1 MKTYALINH
10 DSGEVCTVTAKT
22 CQAFYKKALSHRR
35 YCINCKSRQ
44 DRLTL
49 LSCDAIDRTSNA
61 TIWRNAKILQEW
73 AGGDDTP
80 LLDMGISM
88 PLYYRLHYKGINTA
102 CDLAEYAKGM
112 MIFSRL
118 PAKMIAEIIKVLQ
131 PYNKGA
137 AMVLTRHYN
146 ERHYN
151 RGE

>member
-10 DSGEVCTVTAKT
+10 DSGEVYTLTANT
-22 CQAFYKKALSHRR
+22 CQVLYKRAMSHRR
-35 YCINCKSRQ
+35 FCINCESRQ

-61 TIWRNAKILQEW
+61 TIWRNAKTLQEW

-80 LLDMGISM
+80 LLDMGVSM
-88 PLYYRLHYKGINTA
+88 PLYYRLHYRGINTA
-102 CDLAEYAKGM
+102 YDLAEYAKGV

-118 PAKMIAEIIKVLQ
+118 PSKMITEVIKVLQ

-137 AMVLTRHYN
+137 AMTLTRHYN
-146 ERHYN
+146 ERHYK